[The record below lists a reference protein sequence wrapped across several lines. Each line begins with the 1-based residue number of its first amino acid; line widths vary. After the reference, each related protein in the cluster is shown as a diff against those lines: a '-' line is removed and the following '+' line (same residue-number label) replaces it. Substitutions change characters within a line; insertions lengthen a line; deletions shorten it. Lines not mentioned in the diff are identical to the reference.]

1 MNFRFDVRLNDNDY
15 LDFNRFWMIKSPYG
29 KKQLRSFRIIL
40 SVLYCLLVFLLLYN
54 SGFTTEAFI
63 GVVPVVIIL
72 VLSVVFWP
80 KFLSWSLKWQI
91 KGLKKSGKMGY
102 SPVSVME
109 FYEDSFVETTP
120 ENKTEQKYSAVEQIS
135 IVDNRIIYIH
145 TNNVMAYLLPLS
157 CFESEEQ
164 YQDFL
169 NFMKTKC
176 EKVNVY

>member
-1 MNFRFDVRLNDNDY
+1 MKFRFDVNLNDNDY

-54 SGFTTEAFI
+54 SGFTAESFI
-63 GVVPVVIIL
+63 GSVPVVIIL

-80 KFLSWSLKWQI
+80 KCLSWSLKLQI
-91 KGLKKSGKMGY
+91 KSMKKSGKMGY
-102 SPVSVME
+102 SPVAVME
-109 FYEDSFVETTP
+109 FYEDNFVETTP

-145 TNNVMAYLLPLS
+145 TNTVMAYLLPLS
-157 CFESEEQ
+157 CFETEAQ

-169 NFMKTKC
+169 SFIKTKC